1 MSRDRDPSETGR
13 AIIFDL
19 DGTLID
25 TYDTHR
31 DAWRDTCREAGIDLT
46 DEMFAWSFG
55 RSNPTIIE
63 RLWSD
68 AGRSRPSAEEL
79 ERIAERKEDD
89 FRRALLRDRPVMPG
103 VPEFCRRMLDRGWS
117 LGIGTSAPRGNLDAA
132 LGILEIGDAI
142 TAAATGD
149 ELTRGKPDP
158 EVFQLVA
165 TRLGVPPHRCIVVED
180 APAGVDAALAAGMTA
195 IGIAST
201 GRTRGELSHASVV
214 VDSFEEIDDPTLD
227 NLVPPV

>member
-1 MSRDRDPSETGR
+1 MSRDRDPSETAR

-68 AGRSRPSAEEL
+68 AGRSRPSAE
-79 ERIAERKEDD
+79 AK
-89 FRRALLRDRPVMPG
+89 
-103 VPEFCRRMLDRGWS
+103 
-117 LGIGTSAPRGNLDAA
+117 
-132 LGILEIGDAI
+132 
-142 TAAATGD
+142 
-149 ELTRGKPDP
+149 
-158 EVFQLVA
+158 
-165 TRLGVPPHRCIVVED
+165 
-180 APAGVDAALAAGMTA
+180 
-195 IGIAST
+195 
-201 GRTRGELSHASVV
+201 
-214 VDSFEEIDDPTLD
+214 
-227 NLVPPV
+227 